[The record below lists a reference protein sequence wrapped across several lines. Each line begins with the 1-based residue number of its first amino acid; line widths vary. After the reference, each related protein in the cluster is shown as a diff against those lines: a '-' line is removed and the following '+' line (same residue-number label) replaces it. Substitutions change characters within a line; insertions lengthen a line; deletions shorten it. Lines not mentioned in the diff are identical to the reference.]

1 MRMHNQEKSE
11 AGEENTAQVGLS
23 GMKFFSCPDCSRKF
37 AEEKSLAL
45 HLRMHNQEKS
55 KAGEENT
62 AQVGLPRMKFF
73 SCPDCSRKFS
83 EEKSL
88 ALHLRMHDQEKSE
101 EKFFSCPDCS
111 KKFAEEKSLALHL
124 RVYAG
129 VKHFS
134 CSLCLRSCVQLKHW
148 ETTMHIHTGEE
159 KHFSCPQCTMSFN
172 AVCLL
177 KRHLKV
183 VHNDEEP
190 DKCSR
195 CKKLDA

>member
-1 MRMHNQEKSE
+1 
-11 AGEENTAQVGLS
+11 V
-23 GMKFFSCPDCSRKF
+23 KFFSCPDCSRKF

-45 HLRMHNQEKS
+45 HLRMHNREKS
-55 KAGEENT
+55 EAGEENT
-62 AQVGLPRMKFF
+62 AQVGLPEVKFF
-73 SCPDCSRKFS
+73 SCPDCSKKFA

-88 ALHLRMHDQEKSE
+88 ALHLRMHNREKSE
-101 EKFFSCPDCS
+101 AGEENTAQVGLPEVKFFSCPDCS

-177 KRHLKV
+177 KRHLKE
-183 VHNDEEP
+183 VHSDEEP
-190 DKCSR
+190 YKCSR

>member
-1 MRMHNQEKSE
+1 MRNHNQEKSE
-11 AGEENTAQVGLS
+11 AGEENTAQ
-23 GMKFFSCPDCSRKF
+23 F
-37 AEEKSLAL
+37 
-45 HLRMHNQEKS
+45 
-55 KAGEENT
+55 
-62 AQVGLPRMKFF
+62 GLPRMKFF
-73 SCPDCSRKFS
+73 SCPDCSRKFAKEES
-83 EEKSL
+83 LALHLRMHNQEKSEAGEETTAEVGLPGLKFFSCPDCSRKFAEEKSL

>member
-1 MRMHNQEKSE
+1 MHTQEKSE
-11 AGEENTAQVGLS
+11 AGEENTGEVGLP
-23 GMKFFSCPDCSRKF
+23 GVKFFSCPDCSRKF
-37 AEEKSLAL
+37 AKAKSLAL

-55 KAGEENT
+55 EAGEETT
-62 AQVGLPRMKFF
+62 AEVGLPGVKFF
-73 SCPDCSRKFS
+73 SCPDCSRKFA